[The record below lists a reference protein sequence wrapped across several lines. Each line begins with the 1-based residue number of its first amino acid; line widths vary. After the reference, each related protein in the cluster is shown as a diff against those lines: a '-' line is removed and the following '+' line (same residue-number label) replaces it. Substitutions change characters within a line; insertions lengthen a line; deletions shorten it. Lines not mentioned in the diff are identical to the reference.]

1 MLIVRTIYDQSIF
14 LSFCNDYKM
23 NFLAGVILLLRGP
36 AQNDAIY
43 MRGVDEFVVTL
54 FKHYSFLLFYYLTI
68 LILHLT
74 KARCNTCCLH
84 HSGTHGGKAE
94 DDVDN
99 LLGSLFNLY
108 ITCHLIFLLLKKSSF
123 VTL

>member
-1 MLIVRTIYDQSIF
+1 MIKVF
-14 LSFCNDYKM
+14 LSFCNDYKII
-23 NFLAGVILLLRGP
+23 FLPGVILLLRGP

-43 MRGVDEFVVTL
+43 VKGVDKFVVTL
-54 FKHYSFLLFYYLTI
+54 FKRYSFLLFYYLTI

-84 HSGTHGGKAE
+84 HSDTHGWKAE

-108 ITCHLIFLLLKKSSF
+108 ITFHLIFLLLKKSSF
-123 VTL
+123 VNLWFRER

>member
-1 MLIVRTIYDQSIF
+1 MIKVF
-14 LSFCNDYKM
+14 LSFCNDYKI
-23 NFLAGVILLLRGP
+23 NFLPGVILLLRGP

-43 MRGVDEFVVTL
+43 VKGVDKFVVTL
-54 FKHYSFLLFYYLTI
+54 FKRYSFLLFYYLTI

-74 KARCNTCCLH
+74 KARCNTCCLY
-84 HSGTHGGKAE
+84 HSDTHGRKAE

-108 ITCHLIFLLLKKSSF
+108 ITFHLIFLLLKKSSF
-123 VTL
+123 VSL